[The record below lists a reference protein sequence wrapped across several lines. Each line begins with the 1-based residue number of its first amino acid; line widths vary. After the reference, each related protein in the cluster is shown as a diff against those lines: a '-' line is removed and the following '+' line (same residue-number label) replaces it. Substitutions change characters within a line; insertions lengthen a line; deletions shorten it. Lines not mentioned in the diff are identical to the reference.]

1 MKYIVILLLFW
12 AVLELRAKWQEF
24 CDWLE
29 SEAESLHRDR
39 IRKAAIETNIL
50 LYQQTGE
57 RYYMERV
64 RELGKEVNKKCQ
76 N

>member
-12 AVLELRAKWQEF
+12 AVLELRDKWQEF

-64 RELGKEVNKKCQ
+64 RELKEEVKR
-76 N
+76 

>member
-1 MKYIVILLLFW
+1 M
-12 AVLELRAKWQEF
+12 ELRAKWQEF

-29 SEAESLHRDR
+29 SEAESLHRER

-64 RELGKEVNKKCQ
+64 QELGKEVKR
-76 N
+76 

>member
-12 AVLELRAKWQEF
+12 AVLELRDKWQEF

-39 IRKAAIETNIL
+39 IRKAAIETNL
-50 LYQQTGE
+50 QLFELTGE
-57 RYYMERV
+57 QYYLDRIAEIRK
-64 RELGKEVNKKCQ
+64 GA
-76 N
+76 

>member
-1 MKYIVILLLFW
+1 M
-12 AVLELRAKWQEF
+12 ELRAKWQEF

-29 SEAESLHRDR
+29 SEAESLHRER

-64 RELGKEVNKKCQ
+64 QELKEEAKR
-76 N
+76 

>member
-1 MKYIVILLLFW
+1 MKYIVILLLLW
-12 AVLELRAKWQEF
+12 AVMELRAKWQEF

-29 SEAESLHRDR
+29 SEAESLHRER

-64 RELGKEVNKKCQ
+64 QELGKEVKR
-76 N
+76 

>member
-1 MKYIVILLLFW
+1 MKYVVILLLLW
-12 AVLELRAKWQEF
+12 AALELRAKWQEF

-29 SEAESLHRDR
+29 SEAELLHRDR
-39 IRKAAIETNIL
+39 IRKSAIETNIL

-64 RELGKEVNKKCQ
+64 RELGKEVKR
-76 N
+76 

>member
-1 MKYIVILLLFW
+1 MKYIVILLLLW
-12 AVLELRAKWQEF
+12 AVLETRDKWHEF

-64 RELGKEVNKKCQ
+64 QELGKEVKR
-76 N
+76 

>member
-1 MKYIVILLLFW
+1 MKYVVILLLFW

-39 IRKAAIETNIL
+39 IRKSIHGVFHLVGPQSAAIS
-50 LYQQTGE
+50 G
-57 RYYMERV
+57 
-64 RELGKEVNKKCQ
+64 
-76 N
+76 

>member
-39 IRKAAIETNIL
+39 IRKAAIETNL
-50 LYQQTGE
+50 QLFELTGE
-57 RYYMERV
+57 QYYLDRIAEIRK
-64 RELGKEVNKKCQ
+64 GA
-76 N
+76 

>member
-1 MKYIVILLLFW
+1 MKYIVILLLLW
-12 AVLELRAKWQEF
+12 AVMELRAKWQEF

-39 IRKAAIETNIL
+39 IRKSAIETNIL

-57 RYYMERV
+57 RYYMERA
-64 RELGKEVNKKCQ
+64 RELREGVKRK
-76 N
+76 

>member
-12 AVLELRAKWQEF
+12 AVLELRDKWQEF

-64 RELGKEVNKKCQ
+64 RELGKEVKR
-76 N
+76 

>member
-1 MKYIVILLLFW
+1 MKYIVILLLLW
-12 AVLELRAKWQEF
+12 AVMELRAKWQEF

-29 SEAESLHRDR
+29 SEAESLHRER

-64 RELGKEVNKKCQ
+64 QELKEEAKR
-76 N
+76 